1 MIQMI
6 YMGIFMQKFLEKFK
20 RKPLLFL
27 LPSASVLLLLF
38 LLFFHSQQNA
48 DQAFS
53 KYTSEL
59 FRQEISGNT
68 ITLHYTLKD
77 PEKYGIKNAPISYG
91 QCTTDPELVRSSVDA
106 ERTRLRSYNRISLSK
121 DNRLTY
127 DVLNDYLNSAYDL
140 SPYTLYDEP
149 LAPLTGTQSQ
159 LPVILSE
166 YRFYEISDI
175 ENYLQLLTKTPEY
188 FRSILNFEHTKS
200 ESGLFMASYTA
211 DSIIKECRDFVNLKE
226 SNYLYSSFVERL
238 EELASAKDGVLTEKQ
253 REAYT
258 RQNNV
263 YIKKYIFPAY
273 EQLISGLSELRSSG
287 KNNNGL
293 CYLPNGRTYYEYLV
307 RSETGSSRSIAEL
320 QNLTNAQILSDLTV
334 MQRVLT
340 EDSSSGSSSVTSD
353 IFSSQGTLLS
363 ESDPEKILSTLSNKI
378 TKDFPPY
385 PQIHTQIK
393 YVQKSM
399 EEYLSPAF
407 YMIPAIDNTSENVI
421 YINKGHITDNLSLF
435 TTFAHEGYPGHLYQ
449 NVYYAS
455 LHPNPIRCVLNY
467 GGYTEGWATYSEM
480 MSYYFSTLTKEQ
492 ATIFQRNSSVI
503 LGLYALADMG
513 IHYDGWKLADAAAFF
528 HTYGIT
534 DDATIEDIY
543 DLIIAD
549 PANYLKYYI
558 GYLEFLELKKD
569 AVDKWEDNFTL
580 RLSQQEPVKFSFL
593 APFTKLCEFLPHE
606 KKLLT
611 GVSHHECITS
621 FKVSI
626 FIKSQSR
633 HLIKHRTLKMYHF
646 IMRQYQDII
655 LTVCITHGKCHQMM
669 IILTEI
675 WIQLHIFRE
684 IVHPSHIPLQA
695 ET

>member
-1 MIQMI
+1 
-6 YMGIFMQKFLEKFK
+6 MQNLLKKIKKKTL
-20 RKPLLFL
+20 RIILIPVIVSLFL
-27 LPSASVLLLLF
+27 TILLPNLRPTK
-38 LLFFHSQQNA
+38 

-53 KYTSEL
+53 QYTSDL
-59 FRQEISGNT
+59 FNQEISGNT
-68 ITLHYTLKD
+68 ITLHYTLKN
-77 PEKYGIKNAPISYG
+77 PSSYGIRKIPITYG
-91 QCTTDPELVRSSVDA
+91 QCTTDAELVLASV
-106 ERTRLRSYNRISLSK
+106 EKEQKKLHSYNKHSLSSK
-121 DNRLTY
+121 NQLTY
-127 DVLNDYLNSAYDL
+127 DVLSNYLESAHDL
-140 SPYTLYDEP
+140 APYTLYDEP
-149 LAPLTGTQSQ
+149 LEPLTGTQSQ

-166 YRFYEISDI
+166 YRFYEISDV
-175 ENYLQLLTKTPEY
+175 ENYLHLLTKTPEY

-200 ESGLFMASYTA
+200 ESGLFMAAYTA
-211 DSIIKECRDFVNLKE
+211 DAIIKECRNFINLKE

-238 EELASAKDGVLTEKQ
+238 DELASTKDSALTDKQ
-253 REAYT
+253 RESYT
-258 RQNNV
+258 RQNSA

-293 CYLPNGRTYYEYLV
+293 CYLPNGRAYYEYLV
-307 RSETGSSRSIAEL
+307 KSETGSSRSIAEL
-320 QNLTNAQILSDLTV
+320 QNLANAQILSDLTA

-340 EDSSSGSSSVTSD
+340 ENSSQSSTSVTSD

-363 ESDPEKILSTLSNKI
+363 ESDPGKILSTLSGKI

-385 PQIHTQIK
+385 PQIHTQTK
-393 YVQKSM
+393 YFQKSM

-421 YINKGHITDNLSLF
+421 YINRGHITDNLSLF
-435 TTFAHEGYPGHLYQ
+435 TTLAHEGYPGHLYQ

-492 ATIFQRNSSVI
+492 STLFQRNASVI

-513 IHYDGWKLADAAAFF
+513 IHYDGWKLADATAFF

-569 AVDKWEDNFTL
+569 AVKKWGDKFTQMRFHKAVL
-580 RLSQQEPVKFSFL
+580 DIGPASFDVI
-593 APFTKLCEFLPHE
+593 E
-606 KKLLT
+606 KYVL
-611 GVSHHECITS
+611 
-621 FKVSI
+621 
-626 FIKSQSR
+626 
-633 HLIKHRTLKMYHF
+633 HL
-646 IMRQYQDII
+646 
-655 LTVCITHGKCHQMM
+655 
-669 IILTEI
+669 
-675 WIQLHIFRE
+675 
-684 IVHPSHIPLQA
+684 
-695 ET
+695 

>member
-1 MIQMI
+1 M
-6 YMGIFMQKFLEKFK
+6 
-20 RKPLLFL
+20 
-27 LPSASVLLLLF
+27 
-38 LLFFHSQQNA
+38 
-48 DQAFS
+48 
-53 KYTSEL
+53 
-59 FRQEISGNT
+59 
-68 ITLHYTLKD
+68 
-77 PEKYGIKNAPISYG
+77 
-91 QCTTDPELVRSSVDA
+91 
-106 ERTRLRSYNRISLSK
+106 
-121 DNRLTY
+121 
-127 DVLNDYLNSAYDL
+127 LNDYLNSAYDL

-211 DSIIKECRDFVNLKE
+211 DSIIKECRDFVHLKE

-238 EELASAKDGVLTEKQ
+238 DELASTKNSGLTEKQ
-253 REAYT
+253 RKAYT
-258 RQNNV
+258 RQNSA
-263 YIKKYIFPAY
+263 YIKKYIFPSY
-273 EQLISGLSELRSSG
+273 EQLISGLSELRNSG

-455 LHPNPIRCVLNY
+455 LQSNPLC
-467 GGYTEGWATYSEM
+467 TELRRLHRG
-480 MSYYFSTLTKEQ
+480 
-492 ATIFQRNSSVI
+492 
-503 LGLYALADMG
+503 MG
-513 IHYDGWKLADAAAFF
+513 
-528 HTYGIT
+528 
-534 DDATIEDIY
+534 
-543 DLIIAD
+543 
-549 PANYLKYYI
+549 
-558 GYLEFLELKKD
+558 
-569 AVDKWEDNFTL
+569 
-580 RLSQQEPVKFSFL
+580 
-593 APFTKLCEFLPHE
+593 
-606 KKLLT
+606 
-611 GVSHHECITS
+611 
-621 FKVSI
+621 
-626 FIKSQSR
+626 
-633 HLIKHRTLKMYHF
+633 HL
-646 IMRQYQDII
+646 Q
-655 LTVCITHGKCHQMM
+655 
-669 IILTEI
+669 
-675 WIQLHIFRE
+675 
-684 IVHPSHIPLQA
+684 
-695 ET
+695 